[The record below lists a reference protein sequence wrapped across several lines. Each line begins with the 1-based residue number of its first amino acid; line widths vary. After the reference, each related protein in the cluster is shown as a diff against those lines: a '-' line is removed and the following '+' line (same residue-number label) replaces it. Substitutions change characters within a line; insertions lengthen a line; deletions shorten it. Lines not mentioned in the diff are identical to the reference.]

1 MSKPVNKTVIGLFV
15 VVAIALLVAAI
26 LILGSG
32 KFFKHNPTFV
42 MYFQGSVKGLSV
54 GSPVVFRG
62 VKVGTV
68 TDIKMLFN
76 PKDLSVMIP
85 VYVELEEGSL
95 ETVKG
100 SQSTEAYAT
109 KAHRGLH
116 GFNDFARE
124 LIKRGVRAQLEMQSI
139 VTGQLMVALDFYPDK
154 PATLVGADPRYV
166 EIPTI
171 RTPLQELAKRFENLP
186 IEEIIAKV
194 NAAMGGIEKLVNSS
208 EILRTIEAT
217 RQAVNDTRSLVQDVD
232 HHVNPLAARMTDVAT
247 HLDQL
252 ATRLESQI
260 EPLASSVTKTSD
272 EAKVTLKKAQAA
284 MGNIE
289 DLAGEDSIVSYQLA
303 KTLDELGSAARSL
316 RQLSDTIQH
325 QPDALIFGKKNTGGK

>member
-1 MSKPVNKTVIGLFV
+1 MSKPVNKTIIGLFV
-15 VVAIALLVAAI
+15 VVALALVVAAI

-32 KFFKHNPTFV
+32 KFFKHNPKFV

-68 TDIKMLFN
+68 IDIKMLFN
-76 PKDLSVMIP
+76 PKDLSIMIP

-95 ETVKG
+95 QTVKG
-100 SQSTEAYAT
+100 NQSMGADSTL
-109 KAHRGLH
+109 AHRSLH

-139 VTGQLMVALDFYPDK
+139 VTGQLMVSLDFYPDK
-154 PATLVGADPRYV
+154 PATLVGAEHRYV

-171 RTPLQELAKRFENLP
+171 QTPLQELTKRFEKLP
-186 IEEIIAKV
+186 IEEILKKV
-194 NAAMGGIEKLVNSS
+194 NGAMGGIEKLVNSP
-208 EILRTIEAT
+208 EIAGTIEAI
-217 RQAVNDTRSLVQDVD
+217 RQAVDETRLLVQNLD
-232 HHVNPLAARMTDVAT
+232 HQVNPLSARMTDVAT

-252 ATRLESQI
+252 ATRLEGQI

-272 EAKVTLKKAQAA
+272 EAKVTLRKAQAT
-284 MGNIE
+284 MGTIE
-289 DLAGEDSIVSYQLA
+289 DLAGEDSVVSYRLT

-316 RQLSDTIQH
+316 RQLADTIQH
-325 QPDALIFGKKNTGGK
+325 QPDAIIFGKKNTRGK